1 MLGCGQHYSAF
12 RKKAVLIPKRQDF
25 LKGWHGRLVPVRKPD
40 ISIEAGEQTVF
51 CASKVSYWI
60 RTVDENIPLEPI
72 GSLRVAC
79 PIRKS

>member
-1 MLGCGQHYSAF
+1 MRTALFCFS
-12 RKKAVLIPKRQDF
+12 KKRRLDSPKRQDF
-25 LKGWHGRLVPVRKPD
+25 LKGWHGRLVPVRNPD

-51 CASKVSYWI
+51 CASKGSYWI
-60 RTVDENIPLEPI
+60 RTVDENIPLEPS